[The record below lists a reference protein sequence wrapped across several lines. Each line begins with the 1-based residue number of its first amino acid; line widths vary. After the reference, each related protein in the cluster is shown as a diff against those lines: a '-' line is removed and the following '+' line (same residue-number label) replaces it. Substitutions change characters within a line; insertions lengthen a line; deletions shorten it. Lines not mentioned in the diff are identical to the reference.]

1 MPGGWKAYLGA
12 MILSVTKVDC
22 VRSMINSSEAGEK
35 GKGDDD
41 AKTLSDHY
49 QLRMFAQLSFF
60 ILLCRL
66 VQTKSNLNV
75 K

>member
-1 MPGGWKAYLGA
+1 
-12 MILSVTKVDC
+12 
-22 VRSMINSSEAGEK
+22 MINSSETGEK
-35 GKGDDD
+35 RKGDDD
-41 AKTLSDHY
+41 AKTLPDHY
-49 QLRMFAQLSFF
+49 QLCMFAKLSFF

>member
-1 MPGGWKAYLGA
+1 
-12 MILSVTKVDC
+12 MILSVTKVDR
-22 VRSMINSSEAGEK
+22 VRSMIDGSETGEK
-35 GKGDDD
+35 GEGDDD

-49 QLRMFAQLSFF
+49 QLCMFAKLSFF

>member
-1 MPGGWKAYLGA
+1 
-12 MILSVTKVDC
+12 MILSVTKVDR
-22 VRSMINSSEAGEK
+22 VRSMIDGSETGEK
-35 GKGDDD
+35 GEGDDD

-66 VQTKSNLNV
+66 VQTRSIWSVRLSKILGGYL
-75 K
+75 